1 MCYKELG
8 LILVIVILLA
18 TIFYFENRLYLS
30 PAEPKAPVLRQMEE
44 PDLPVVPIVPIGT
57 AGLVP
62 GIVPKAQQSPK
73 PVEAIKQPSDHSYPF
88 PRMMDGYLD
97 ETTLQR
103 PCTNDSDCITGNCGP
118 YGYCAAQYKKLVPSS
133 KFLYTDQFARAD
145 SYDLFT

>member
-18 TIFYFENRLYLS
+18 AIFYFENRLYLL
-30 PAEPKAPVLRQMEE
+30 PAEAKAPVLTQMKE
-44 PDLPVVPIVPIGT
+44 PDVPVLPVGPT
-57 AGLVP
+57 GLVP
-62 GIVPKAQQSPK
+62 VIVPKAQYSPN

-103 PCTNDSDCITGNCGP
+103 PCTNDSDCITGNCGT